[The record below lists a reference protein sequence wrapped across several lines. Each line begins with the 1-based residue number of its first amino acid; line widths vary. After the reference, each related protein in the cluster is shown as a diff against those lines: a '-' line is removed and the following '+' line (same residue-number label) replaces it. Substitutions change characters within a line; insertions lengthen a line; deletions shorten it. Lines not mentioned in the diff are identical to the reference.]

1 MIASNPWP
9 GLSAAI
15 LSVTTVGV
23 TLSGIAPLLSL
34 NLEHWGVGPAWNGL
48 MGAIP
53 SMAMISVSP
62 FIPVIV
68 RRLGAVRAIYAS
80 TMLAFAIT
88 LLFPFVK
95 YFPAWLVLRFFM
107 ALGMGVA
114 LVVSETWVNA
124 LAPAEK
130 RGTVMGIYT
139 SVFCIGL
146 ATGTLLIG
154 FIGSEGV
161 TPFAVCAAFLLVAVI
176 PSTIASRCGA
186 PDFRHHP
193 PMPLRQAFA
202 QAPLVMFATMI
213 CGAVWLAILALLP
226 VYGVR
231 SGVIQS
237 QALYLLTAYV
247 VGNIGFQLP
256 LGRLLDRRSTP
267 LFLATCGMLQ
277 LLGAVVL
284 PFVVREGALAWPVL
298 AIWGGSLGAVYT
310 AALTMLG
317 RIFATEQ
324 LTGASSAQSLAFEI
338 GAVSGPLLAGIG
350 MRIWNPNGMLTVI
363 GAAGVFLACYGFRTY
378 FAAPNLSAR

>member
-1 MIASNPWP
+1 
-9 GLSAAI
+9 
-15 LSVTTVGV
+15 
-23 TLSGIAPLLSL
+23 
-34 NLEHWGVGPAWNGL
+34 
-48 MGAIP
+48 
-53 SMAMISVSP
+53 
-62 FIPVIV
+62 
-68 RRLGAVRAIYAS
+68 
-80 TMLAFAIT
+80 
-88 LLFPFVK
+88 
-95 YFPAWLVLRFFM
+95 
-107 ALGMGVA
+107 
-114 LVVSETWVNA
+114 
-124 LAPAEK
+124 
-130 RGTVMGIYT
+130 
-139 SVFCIGL
+139 
-146 ATGTLLIG
+146 
-154 FIGSEGV
+154 
-161 TPFAVCAAFLLVAVI
+161 
-176 PSTIASRCGA
+176 
-186 PDFRHHP
+186 
-193 PMPLRQAFA
+193 MPLRKAFGE
-202 QAPLVMFATMI
+202 APLVMFATMI

-256 LGRLLDRRSTP
+256 LGRLLDRWSTP
-267 LFLATCGMLQ
+267 LVLATCGMLQ

-350 MRIWNPNGMLTVI
+350 MRVWNPNGMLTVI

-378 FAAPNLSAR
+378 FAAPSLSAR